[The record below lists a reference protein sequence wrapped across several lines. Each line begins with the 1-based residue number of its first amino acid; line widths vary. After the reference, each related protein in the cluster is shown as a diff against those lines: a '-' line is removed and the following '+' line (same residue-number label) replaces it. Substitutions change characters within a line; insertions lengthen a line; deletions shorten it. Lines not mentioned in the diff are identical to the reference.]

1 MLKRLIASLA
11 KRIYSIPIFVSA
23 IVVLGPLTSSFLRLT
38 NAGYH
43 DDQRALEVLCLSLGA
58 LLLILNLWCGRPVWV
73 SARKPVAGLITIF
86 FLFGFFS
93 SVAAYSTRHA
103 LYEWSSF
110 GLLLLLAWIIA
121 NEVACNPEQQLDQ
134 VLLVLGLGCAFY
146 VFKVALVYVWVL
158 QSGTQPHASE
168 FIIGFNSYRFF
179 NHIQTISLPLLGLL
193 TLRSAQRGSAGANRA
208 RYWWLLLSLWWMLLF
223 VSAGRGTLV
232 GIVAGMTMAIFWCR
246 QQALPWCRVML
257 LSAIAGLAAYGVFFL
272 LFPMLMGLQPFG
284 LLNGIVD
291 RSIEN
296 PSSSRGALWQRAIE
310 MTMSHPLL
318 GAGPLHFAHYGR
330 DINNGAHP
338 HSWPLQIAAEWGIP
352 ALLCLSAVIF
362 ITFRRLLGSARMI
375 ALNDLQNQAVL
386 TTWLATGIA
395 ILTDGLVSGLI
406 VMPSSQ
412 LWIVI
417 YIGCAWGWT
426 SSFVR
431 GGSAEK
437 LIISIKMKIG
447 LSFLVLIMLFFLGE
461 VLWPEIIDLQ
471 GRQNRESELHPGM
484 HLAPRI
490 WGSGYF

>member
-1 MLKRLIASLA
+1 M
-11 KRIYSIPIFVSA
+11 
-23 IVVLGPLTSSFLRLT
+23 LGPLTSSFLMLT
-38 NAGYH
+38 NSGYH
-43 DDQRALEVLCLSLGA
+43 DDQRALEVLCLTLGS
-58 LLLILNLWCGRPVWV
+58 LLLILNLWCDK
-73 SARKPVAGLITIF
+73 SAWIRTGKSVAGLIAIF
-86 FLFGFFS
+86 FIFGFFS
-93 SVAAYSTRHA
+93 SVKAYSPRHA

-110 GLLLLLAWIIA
+110 GLLLLLAGLIA
-121 NEVACNPEQQLDQ
+121 NEVARNPEQQLDR
-134 VLLVLGLGCAFY
+134 VLLVLGLGCALY
-146 VFKVALVYVWVL
+146 IFKVALVYVWVL

-193 TLRSAQRGSAGANRA
+193 TLRSAQRDPAAKNQD

-257 LSAIAGLAAYGVFFL
+257 LSAIAGLAAYAVFFL
-272 LFPMLMGLQPFG
+272 LVPLLMGLQPFG
-284 LLNGIVD
+284 LLNGIVE

-296 PSSSRGALWQRAIE
+296 PNSSRGALWQRAIE
-310 MTMSHPLL
+310 IMISHPLL

-338 HSWPLQIAAEWGIP
+338 HSWPLQIAAEWGVP

-362 ITFRRLLGSARMI
+362 IAFRKLLSSARMI
-375 ALNDLQNQAVL
+375 ALDDLQNQAVL

-426 SSFVR
+426 SSFFK
-431 GGSAEK
+431 GGSVEK
-437 LIISIKMKIG
+437 SIVSIKIKIV
-447 LSFLVLIMLFFLGE
+447 LSFLILIMLFFLGKG
-461 VLWPEIIDLQ
+461 LWPEVMDLQ

-484 HLAPRI
+484 NLAPRI